1 MSKLIVSILENK
13 IFSEILGE
21 IKLFS
26 KYQIKNYDNLN
37 LLMEDNVNNNFII
50 FLFLNEKNNEICKK
64 IIDLNIP
71 LISIHKN
78 IPYYPE

>member
-37 LLMEDNVNNNFII
+37 LLMEDNVNNNSLVE
-50 FLFLNEKNNEICKK
+50 LF
-64 IIDLNIP
+64 
-71 LISIHKN
+71 
-78 IPYYPE
+78 